1 MPVKN
6 ILIADDEA
14 PIREIL
20 IRSLKDK
27 GYRFFSASNGE
38 QAVEIAQKNPID
50 LAILD
55 IRMPEMD
62 GVEALKQIKALDENI
77 EVLIMTG
84 HADIG
89 SLREIIFDY
98 GARDY
103 LSKPFDPN
111 ELKLAVRRALRY
123 RELALKNSFVKKE
136 LENRILE
143 LERDF
148 KEKTFRMRESQIKYR
163 DIVENSTDAV
173 VVIQDGYI
181 RFANSTAM
189 ELTGYSREEILNIPF
204 VEVLHP
210 DDSAGATERYNKR
223 LKGGDIPRISTFRV
237 VRKDGSFFW
246 VENNAVKTMWGER
259 PAVLNVIRDISER
272 IDLQDAL
279 GMQTHRLN
287 ERVKELSCL
296 FGISELVQKPNVSE
310 EEIYREAVNLIFQ
323 AVRYPEIACARII
336 LEDQEFKT
344 DNFRETPWKLI
355 EHINVDD
362 KHTGILEVGYLEETP
377 DSHQEPFQNE
387 ERRLVRAVAERIGKI
402 SDRIRIRKAMRIK
415 DDALA
420 SSISGIGLT
429 DLEGNLTYVNKA
441 LLEMWGYSDDD
452 EVIGKSVQTFTHH
465 ETEAVEV
472 IKELREEGFYVGEI
486 TGVSKDGALFKALVS
501 ASIVTD
507 ESNNPICMMGSF
519 IDITEQKKTEEFMMR
534 SEKLSSLGQLSAG
547 LAHELRNPLAVI
559 SSCSQF
565 CLENMKLERLVK
577 ENFQVI
583 YRNSQRA
590 SNLIGELLTFARPDR
605 LERKEVDINEVVT
618 MMLRMAELEV
628 NISHIT
634 FVRRLRRNLP
644 KIIGDEE
651 KLGQVLLN
659 LIQNAIQ
666 AVSGT
671 GEIVIETR
679 FPVSDD
685 MLEVNIID
693 DGPGIPK
700 DYREKVFDPFFTT
713 KDGGTGLGLSICHS
727 IVEKHQGDINIE
739 CGEEV
744 GTKVSVRLPVKQ
756 EER

>member
-84 HADIG
+84 YADIG

-452 EVIGKSVQTFTHH
+452 EVIGKSVQTFIHH
-465 ETEAVEV
+465 GTEAVEV

-507 ESNNPICMMGSF
+507 ESNKPICMMGSF